1 MQLINFY
8 ICCTNIEVMETVIVH
23 ALYCIIVR
31 QKIKIDFMQ
40 TFSGK
45 EANME
50 ESYMTVK
57 EFCNRLQVS
66 QSTVYRM
73 IKERQIPA
81 IKFGRYWKTSRSIFK
96 TLN

>member
-23 ALYCIIVR
+23 ALYYIIVR

-57 EFCNRLQVS
+57 EFCDRLQVS

-81 IKFGRYWKTSRSIFK
+81 IKFGRY
-96 TLN
+96 